1 MAKTRLSSAALA
13 NKLIGIL
20 PASEVRWLVPL
31 LEPVSLEV
39 GQVLLDRGK
48 IAWVFFPS
56 SGVVT
61 KIVQM
66 ENGAQM
72 EAGMIGNEGMVPLCL
87 FLKLDTTPFHAV
99 VQNPGQALRMSA
111 EKFKAHVQPGQMFHS
126 ILLRFAAAF
135 MAQVSLS
142 AACNRLHHLSKRY
155 CRWLLMT
162 HDRIGVDQFTLT
174 QESMAGMLGVR
185 RMSITPIA
193 RRFQRDGLI
202 RYSRG
207 KMAILDRKGLERAAC
222 ECYGRMKS
230 IYDTLLQK
238 S

>member
-1 MAKTRLSSAALA
+1 MAKAKLSPGAVA
-13 NKLIGIL
+13 NKLIGAL
-20 PASEVRWLVPL
+20 PASEYRWLAPF
-31 LEPVSLEV
+31 LEPVPLQV

-48 IAWVFFPS
+48 IAWVFFPG

-66 ENGAQM
+66 EDGAQM

-87 FLKLDTTPFHAV
+87 FLELDRTPFHAV
-99 VQNPGQALRMSA
+99 VQNPGQALRISA
-111 EKFKAHVQPGQMFHS
+111 KEFKAHVRPGQPFHT

-142 AACNRLHHLSKRY
+142 AACNHLHHLNKRY

-162 HDRIGVDQFTLT
+162 HDRLGVDQFMFT
-174 QESMAGMLGVR
+174 QKSVAGMLGVR

-193 RRFQRDGLI
+193 RRLQRDGLI

-207 KMAILDRKGLERAAC
+207 KMAILDRKGLERATC
-222 ECYGRMKS
+222 ECYGRMLS
-230 IYDTLLQK
+230 IYDELLG
-238 S
+238 SF